1 MLAVYRGLIFYY
13 WPTFEYSDIM
23 RTLSEYFEY
32 QNKDIGKISWGDI
45 GFELRNGRVD
55 RIVWQIRYYGKETQI
70 ETHKQNIRTTD
81 TSKLV

>member
-1 MLAVYRGLIFYY
+1 MLAVYPGLIFYY

-32 QNKDIGKISWGDI
+32 QNKDIGKISWEDI